1 MWLLLAFLS
10 ATLLGFYD
18 VFKKQSLKD
27 NAVLPVLFLNT
38 LFSSLIFLPFIL
50 VSAFEPDILGGTIF
64 NVPVAGWEQHKY
76 IIIKSFIVL
85 SSWIF
90 GYFGMKHLPITIV
103 GPINATRPVM
113 VLVGAMLVF
122 GERLNLYQWIGVML
136 AVASFFMLSRSGKKE
151 GIDFKHN
158 KWILF
163 IVLAAV
169 MGAISGLYD
178 KFLMKQLNPMLVQ
191 SWYNVYQLFIMGT
204 IVFLLWWPK
213 RKSTTPFRWDWT
225 IILISVFLSAA
236 DFVYFYAL
244 SYDDSMI
251 SIVSMVRRGSV
262 IVSFIFGAL
271 GMDENNQVIPNLPEK
286 LSGYGYISG
295 IVTTDNLDGATPAAF
310 FAHQP
315 ERGMS
320 KEIWADLPN
329 SKLTFFSAGSYELFE
344 KQAPNVQKEIKKEFT
359 IIEEPND
366 KAIKKSKKLG
376 YLPTKSKT
384 ASVNENRGDFLPST
398 TQMAIDYLS
407 SRSTNGF
414 FLMVEGAR
422 IDKSA
427 HSNDYSAVVREVLDF
442 DKAVEAAIRFAE
454 KDGNT
459 LVIISADHETGALAL
474 RDGNIK
480 EGKMKAMFVSKGH
493 TPIMV
498 PLFAYGPQSKLFGG
512 VQENSDVSNKILQ
525 LLAK

>member
-1 MWLLLAFLS
+1 MNVKFKTHLFILSLFFCYNLS
-10 ATLLGFYD
+10 AQEIVKGDFKNENPQSSYVPSFDMDATDKPVKNVILMIGDGMGLAHICSGMYANQGQLTITNLKTCGF
-18 VFKKQSLKD
+18 VRTQSANKFTTD
-27 NAVLPVLFLNT
+27 
-38 LFSSLIFLPFIL
+38 
-50 VSAFEPDILGGTIF
+50 SAASGT
-64 NVPVAGWEQHKY
+64 AY
-76 IIIKSFIVL
+76 S
-85 SSWIF
+85 
-90 GYFGMKHLPITIV
+90 T
-103 GPINATRPVM
+103 
-113 VLVGAMLVF
+113 
-122 GERLNLYQWIGVML
+122 
-136 AVASFFMLSRSGKKE
+136 GKKT
-151 GIDFKHN
+151 KN
-158 KWILF
+158 
-163 IVLAAV
+163 
-169 MGAISGLYD
+169 
-178 KFLMKQLNPMLVQ
+178 
-191 SWYNVYQLFIMGT
+191 
-204 IVFLLWWPK
+204 
-213 RKSTTPFRWDWT
+213 
-225 IILISVFLSAA
+225 
-236 DFVYFYAL
+236 
-244 SYDDSMI
+244 
-251 SIVSMVRRGSV
+251 
-262 IVSFIFGAL
+262 GAL

-454 KDGNT
+454 KD
-459 LVIISADHETGALAL
+459 
-474 RDGNIK
+474 
-480 EGKMKAMFVSKGH
+480 
-493 TPIMV
+493 
-498 PLFAYGPQSKLFGG
+498 
-512 VQENSDVSNKILQ
+512 
-525 LLAK
+525 

>member
-1 MWLLLAFLS
+1 MNVKFKAHLFIFSLFFCYNLS
-10 ATLLGFYD
+10 AQEIVKGDFKNENPQSSYVPSFDMDATDKPVKNVILMIGDGMGLAHICSGMYANQGQLTITNLKTCGF
-18 VFKKQSLKD
+18 VRTQSANKFTTD
-27 NAVLPVLFLNT
+27 
-38 LFSSLIFLPFIL
+38 
-50 VSAFEPDILGGTIF
+50 SAASGT
-64 NVPVAGWEQHKY
+64 AY
-76 IIIKSFIVL
+76 S
-85 SSWIF
+85 
-90 GYFGMKHLPITIV
+90 T
-103 GPINATRPVM
+103 
-113 VLVGAMLVF
+113 
-122 GERLNLYQWIGVML
+122 
-136 AVASFFMLSRSGKKE
+136 GKKT
-151 GIDFKHN
+151 KN
-158 KWILF
+158 
-163 IVLAAV
+163 
-169 MGAISGLYD
+169 
-178 KFLMKQLNPMLVQ
+178 
-191 SWYNVYQLFIMGT
+191 
-204 IVFLLWWPK
+204 
-213 RKSTTPFRWDWT
+213 
-225 IILISVFLSAA
+225 
-236 DFVYFYAL
+236 
-244 SYDDSMI
+244 
-251 SIVSMVRRGSV
+251 
-262 IVSFIFGAL
+262 
-271 GMDENNQVIPNLPEK
+271 
-286 LSGYGYISG
+286 GYISG

-427 HSNDYSAVVREVLDF
+427 HSNDYSTVVREVLDF